1 MRDFHIATEVRKA
14 LGLADPTAVRVRIM
28 GDSIYCTITPKVG
41 QAKVGRMYVL
51 RVEPDIM
58 QFYGPW
64 TEESVIAYFVGE
76 AEKAMRQA
84 SGT

>member
-1 MRDFHIATEVRKA
+1 MGAVRDFHIAAEVRKA

-41 QAKVGRMYVL
+41 QAYVL

>member
-1 MRDFHIATEVRKA
+1 MRPWAIAAEVRKQ
-14 LGLADPTAVRVRIM
+14 LGLPAAVRVI
-28 GDSIYCTITPKVG
+28 GDSVYCTITPKS
-41 QAKVGRMYVL
+41 GRPYTL

-64 TEESVIAYFVGE
+64 TEESVVNYFVSE
-76 AEKAMRQA
+76 AEKLAATQVSSSA